1 MAWQSRS
8 SWHGRKERTRWF
20 DWSDRTTGDME
31 ATSGQSTHA
40 EYRAAFEATQRSAEQ
55 PALDVADHAQPPTL
69 PEPEHVPMMWSS
81 FAQRVERK
89 YGKQIMSCRCFHT
102 GTTHTVRKSTI
113 RTTISGNRA
122 LVMMDDR
129 EQYFIAIS
137 KGIGCDAMKVFDP
150 SFLGWI

>member
-1 MAWQSRS
+1 MLNTAQLPKRHKAVLNSLPL
-8 SWHGRKERTRWF
+8 
-20 DWSDRTTGDME
+20 
-31 ATSGQSTHA
+31 TSPNMHS
-40 EYRAAFEATQRSAEQ
+40 
-55 PALDVADHAQPPTL
+55 L

-81 FAQRVERK
+81 FAQRVEDK
-89 YGKQIMSCRCFHT
+89 YGKPIMSCRCFHT

-137 KGIGCDAMKVFDP
+137 KGIGCDAMKVFGP